1 MKKKIIRF
9 KMKKRRYG
17 GSIIINERRWR
28 EEASCVVPWYCNDI
42 SLGGNYE
49 VYNIIL
55 KRKKSQEEGRE
66 RKN

>member
-17 GSIIINERRWR
+17 GSIIIINERRWR

-42 SLGGNYE
+42 SLGGN
-49 VYNIIL
+49 
-55 KRKKSQEEGRE
+55 
-66 RKN
+66 